1 MGEGYINLQELIT
14 TVGLGLLVGF
24 ILSKFFYKEV
34 SKSNNKMNAWEF
46 IVILLSVYVLVEIV
60 ISFAFADKISDIA
73 KESLIFIDNF
83 ICGIFI
89 FDFFNGLHKSKNKLT
104 YAEIHW
110 IDLIGSIPYYGPLR
124 CCRIFRIM
132 RVLRILRALR
142 SLRYILTLLFKY
154 KKGIDIL
161 NYTLF
166 STIII
171 VIASSVSIWYLEYDY
186 PGTTIKSPIDA
197 FWWSVYT
204 VFGIGIENVMPKSS
218 EALAFGFILTFSGL
232 VLVAAF
238 TATIVDYLI
247 KDEKIKEQLDIKLE
261 MMKEMQ
267 NQLKIKEDKLSQ
279 MEINM
284 FARDE
289 KLLSL
294 ESKID
299 KLLESVEG
307 KEKTDN

>member
-1 MGEGYINLQELIT
+1 MEESYISLQELIV
-14 TVGLGLLVGF
+14 TVGLGLFIGF
-24 ILSKFFYKEV
+24 ILRKFFFKET
-34 SKSNNKMNAWEF
+34 SESNNKMTIWEF
-46 IVILLSVYVLVEIV
+46 IIILLSIYVLAEIV
-60 ISFAFADKISDIA
+60 ISFAFADKIPEIA
-73 KESLIFIDNF
+73 KENLILIDNF

-89 FDFFNGLHKSKNKLT
+89 FDFFSGLYKSKNKIT

-124 CCRIFRIM
+124 CCRIFRLM

-142 SLRYILTLLFKY
+142 SLRYILALLFKY

-171 VIASSVSIWYLEYDY
+171 VIASSIGIWYLEYDF
-186 PGTTIKSPIDA
+186 PGTTIKSPLDA

-204 VFGIGIENVMPKSS
+204 VFGMGYENVMPKST

-238 TATIVDYLI
+238 TATLVDYLI
-247 KDEKIKEQLDIKLE
+247 KDEEIKDQLDIKLE

-267 NQLKIKEDKLSQ
+267 NQLRIKEKKLST
-279 MEINM
+279 MELNM

-294 ESKID
+294 EAKID
-299 KLLESVEG
+299 KLLESIDR
-307 KEKTDN
+307 KEKNR